1 MKKQIEQVNEFR
13 NKFKL
18 PVNSIEDQGSVYVN
32 RYLHEKLIQEE
43 LDEMKNANDLTEKC
57 DAIIDQMYL
66 LIGYALDLGVA
77 DRLEEMF
84 DEVHESN
91 MSKLDR
97 NGNPI
102 YREDGKVIKGPD
114 YFRPNLSKIVWT
126 KQS

>member
-18 PVNSIEDQGSVYVN
+18 PVNSKEDQGSVYVN

-114 YFRPNLSKIVWT
+114 YFRPNLSRIVWT